1 MKMRIDSP
9 TPAHISPL
17 RCLWQEAFGDSDA
30 FLDGFFDTAFSPDR
44 CLCVFEED
52 LAAAVYWF
60 DCRFAGRKIAYLYA
74 LATKKSHRGRGIARA
89 LMEET
94 VARLQKTGYA
104 GALLVPGAPELF
116 AMYEKMGF
124 AHPLT
129 VDTFEAAA
137 GNTPIALRSVTP
149 EAYGAIRKRLLP
161 AGAVVQEEQNLRFLG
176 RCARLYAGEDWLLAA
191 NLEDGALTAMEFLG
205 DRSAAAAVLAA
216 LGAKTGTFRTPGRGK
231 IFALYRPITD
241 LPVPTYFGLAFD

>member
-1 MKMRIDSP
+1 MRIDQPAP
-9 TPAHISPL
+9 THIPAL
-17 RCLWQEAFGDSDA
+17 RQLWQEAFGDSDA

-104 GALLVPGAPELF
+104 GA
-116 AMYEKMGF
+116 
-124 AHPLT
+124 
-129 VDTFEAAA
+129 
-137 GNTPIALRSVTP
+137 
-149 EAYGAIRKRLLP
+149 
-161 AGAVVQEEQNLRFLG
+161 
-176 RCARLYAGEDWLLAA
+176 
-191 NLEDGALTAMEFLG
+191 
-205 DRSAAAAVLAA
+205 
-216 LGAKTGTFRTPGRGK
+216 
-231 IFALYRPITD
+231 
-241 LPVPTYFGLAFD
+241 